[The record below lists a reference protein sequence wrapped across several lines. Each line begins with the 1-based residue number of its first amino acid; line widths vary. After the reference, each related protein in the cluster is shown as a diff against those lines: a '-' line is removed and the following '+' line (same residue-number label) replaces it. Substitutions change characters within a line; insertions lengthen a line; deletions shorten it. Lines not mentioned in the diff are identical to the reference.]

1 MFDLIAAF
9 TRNFLFIALF
19 IVFIPGFFFQL
30 PESGSKIT
38 VAAVHGVL
46 YSLAFVVLE
55 IIFNLKRIY
64 ACMKSLGTGSV

>member
-1 MFDLIAAF
+1 MFDLIASF

-19 IVFIPGFFFQL
+19 IVFIPGFFFKL
-30 PESGSKIT
+30 PSSGNKLT

-46 YSLAFVVLE
+46 YSLAFVILE

-64 ACMKSLGTGSV
+64 LCIKSLGMAST